1 VNTQITV
8 ALITAAAGILA
19 AAITFFLTKS
29 KERSA
34 QLQQR
39 KQTQYQELLSA
50 ISDLADQSVSL
61 EQATKRFA
69 VAVNTIVLVAPQPVI
84 DALMAYYLD
93 LSNKTPDRRRRVEL
107 LNHLILEIR
116 KSLELPFTD
125 DPKTFHFELVAVT
138 KGQASGSPSSPST
151 RNSIAVE

>member
-1 VNTQITV
+1 MNTQITV
-8 ALITAAAGILA
+8 ALITALAGILA

-39 KQTQYQELLSA
+39 KQTQYQELLSS
-50 ISDLADQSVSL
+50 ISDLADYSVSL
-61 EQATKRFA
+61 EKANKRFA
-69 VAVNTIVLVAPQPVI
+69 AAVNTVVLVAPQPVI
-84 DALMAYYLD
+84 DALMAYYRD
-93 LSNKTPDRRRRVEL
+93 LSNRTPDHHRRAKL

-125 DPKTFHFELVAVT
+125 DPKTFDFELVAVT
-138 KGQASGSPSSPST
+138 KGPDSEQRSPKST
-151 RNSIAVE
+151 GNSTAA